1 MGRLQAAGTRVRIA
15 RRLRARPASSRR
27 WVTGKAR
34 YCGHPG
40 LPQPVQGR
48 IYDTQMSWCVDGG
61 VAACVGLG
69 CTGGGGAVGV
79 VVTYGTYKGL
89 GSDRRYVTATRAR
102 GDDSI

>member
-1 MGRLQAAGTRVRIA
+1 MGRLSADGTRVRIA
-15 RRLRARPASSRR
+15 CRLRASSRR

-61 VAACVGLG
+61 VAACV
-69 CTGGGGAVGV
+69 V
-79 VVTYGTYKGL
+79 V
-89 GSDRRYVTATRAR
+89 
-102 GDDSI
+102 